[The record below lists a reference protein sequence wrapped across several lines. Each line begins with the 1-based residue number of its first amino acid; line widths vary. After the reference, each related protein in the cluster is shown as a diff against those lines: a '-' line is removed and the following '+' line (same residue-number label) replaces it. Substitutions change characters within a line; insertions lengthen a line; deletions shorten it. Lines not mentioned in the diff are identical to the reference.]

1 MKSIKIILA
10 VLLSLIYVE
19 AQNPFL
25 RPGSDK
31 PPPPP
36 PKAYVPIP
44 KPKPQNTNLELRGY
58 FKMKDEWFFSIFDK
72 TTNKGMWLKAGE
84 SVGDQQVN
92 IESFN
97 QETEVVKLENGV
109 TLSLK
114 KPDNKVLQVPSGI
127 PVKKPPSKPVPKRPT
142 LVIPPRTN
150 PGKTTTVRPPSAQIR
165 K

>member
-1 MKSIKIILA
+1 MKVIKIT
-10 VLLSLIYVE
+10 VLLFVSLFVLK

-25 RPGSDK
+25 RPGPDK

-84 SVGDQQVN
+84 SVGGQQVN

-127 PVKKPPSKPVPKRPT
+127 PVKKPTSKPVPKRPT